1 MTKNPLWN
9 TLGFFGKQL
18 VEDLRDDHIK
28 YNKIEQFDH
37 ETALSYLQEFQEQA
51 IAAEKAFVILLQL
64 VEDETFDLNDAQNRE
79 HFLEILWY
87 VSLHN
92 DLIMAHNEQNAM
104 GVVISDTS
112 IQEILDNAEPEVENE
127 HPKSRD

>member
-18 VEDLRDDHIK
+18 VEDLRADHIK

-37 ETALSYLQEFQEQA
+37 ETALSYLQEFQQQSM
-51 IAAEKAFVILLQL
+51 AAEKAFVILLQL
-64 VEDETFDLNDAQNRE
+64 VEDKEFDLNDSENRE

-92 DLIMAHNEQNAM
+92 DLIMAHNEQNVM
-104 GVVISDTS
+104 GAVISDTS
-112 IQEILDNAEPEVENE
+112 IQEILDNAEPEEENE
-127 HPKSRD
+127 HPKRRD

>member
-51 IAAEKAFVILLQL
+51 IDAEKAFVILLQL
-64 VEDETFDLNDAQNRE
+64 VEDETFDLNDAANRE

-112 IQEILDNAEPEVENE
+112 IQEILDNIEPEEENE
-127 HPKSRD
+127 HPKRRD

>member
-18 VEDLRDDHIK
+18 VEDLRDNHMTN
-28 YNKIEQFDH
+28 NKIAQFDH
-37 ETALSYLQEFQEQA
+37 ETALSYLQEFHEQA
-51 IAAEKAFVILLQL
+51 MDAEKAFVILLQL
-64 VEDETFDLNDAQNRE
+64 VEDEEFDLNDAQNRE

-87 VSLHN
+87 ASFHN

-112 IQEILDNAEPEVENE
+112 IQEILDNIEPEEENE

>member
-9 TLGFFGKQL
+9 TIGFFGKQL
-18 VEDLRDDHIK
+18 IQDLEDKHIEQ
-28 YNKIEQFDH
+28 NKVAQFDH
-37 ETALSYLQEFQEQA
+37 ETALSYLNEFQHQA
-51 IAAEKAFVILLQL
+51 MDAEKAFVILLQL
-64 VEDETFDLNDAQNRE
+64 VEDEEFDLNDSENRE

-87 VSLHN
+87 TSLHN

-112 IQEILDNAEPEVENE
+112 IQEILDNAEPEEENE
-127 HPKSRD
+127 HPKKRD

>member
-1 MTKNPLWN
+1 MAKNPLWN

-18 VEDLRDDHIK
+18 VEDLQDDHIK

-37 ETALSYLQEFQEQA
+37 ETALSYLQEFHEQA
-51 IAAEKAFVILLQL
+51 IDAEKAFVILLQL

-87 VSLHN
+87 TSLHN

-104 GVVISDTS
+104 GVIISDTS
-112 IQEILDNAEPEVENE
+112 IQDILDNIKPEEENE
-127 HPKSRD
+127 HPKRRD

>member
-18 VEDLRDDHIK
+18 IQDLEDKHIEQ
-28 YNKIEQFDH
+28 NKVAQFDH
-37 ETALSYLQEFQEQA
+37 ETALSYLNEFQHQA
-51 IAAEKAFVILLQL
+51 MDAEKAFVILLQL
-64 VEDETFDLNDAQNRE
+64 VEDEEFDLNDSENRE

-87 VSLHN
+87 TSLHN

-112 IQEILDNAEPEVENE
+112 IQEILDNAEPEEENE
-127 HPKSRD
+127 HPKKRD

>member
-1 MTKNPLWN
+1 MAKNPLWN

-18 VEDLRDDHIK
+18 IQDLEDKH
-28 YNKIEQFDH
+28 IEQNKVTKFDH
-37 ETALSYLQEFQEQA
+37 ETALSYLQEFQHQA
-51 IAAEKAFVILLQL
+51 MDAEKAFVILLQL
-64 VEDETFDLNDAQNRE
+64 VEDEEFDLNDSENRE

-87 VSLHN
+87 TSLHN

-112 IQEILDNAEPEVENE
+112 IQEILDNAEPEEENE
-127 HPKSRD
+127 HPKKRD

>member
-18 VEDLRDDHIK
+18 VQDLEDEHIEQ
-28 YNKIEQFDH
+28 NKVSQFDH
-37 ETALSYLQEFQEQA
+37 ETALSYLNEFQHQA
-51 IAAEKAFVILLQL
+51 MDAEKAFVILIQL
-64 VEDETFDLNDAQNRE
+64 LEDEEFDLNDSENRE

-87 VSLHN
+87 TSLHN

-112 IQEILDNAEPEVENE
+112 IQEILDNVEPEEENE

>member
-18 VEDLRDDHIK
+18 VEDLRADHIK

-37 ETALSYLQEFQEQA
+37 GTALSYLQEFHEQA
-51 IAAEKAFVILLQL
+51 MDAETAFVILLQL
-64 VEDETFDLNDAQNRE
+64 LEDETFDLNDAQNRE

-104 GVVISDTS
+104 GVIISDTS
-112 IQEILDNAEPEVENE
+112 IQEILDNIEPEVENE

>member
-18 VEDLRDDHIK
+18 IQDLEDKHIEQ
-28 YNKIEQFDH
+28 NKVAQFDH
-37 ETALSYLQEFQEQA
+37 ETALSYLNEFQHQA
-51 IAAEKAFVILLQL
+51 MDAEKAFVILLQL
-64 VEDETFDLNDAQNRE
+64 VEDEEFDLNDSENRE
-79 HFLEILWY
+79 HFLEIIWY
-87 VSLHN
+87 TSLHN

-112 IQEILDNAEPEVENE
+112 IQEILDNAEPEEEDE
-127 HPKSRD
+127 HPKKRD

>member
-1 MTKNPLWN
+1 MAKNPLWN

-18 VEDLRDDHIK
+18 IQDLEDDHIRN
-28 YNKIEQFDH
+28 NKVTQFDH
-37 ETALSYLQEFQEQA
+37 ETALSYLQEFQHQSMD
-51 IAAEKAFVILLQL
+51 AEKAFVILLQL
-64 VEDETFDLNDAQNRE
+64 VEDEEFDLNDSENRE

-87 VSLHN
+87 TSLHN

-112 IQEILDNAEPEVENE
+112 IQEILDNAEPEEENE
-127 HPKSRD
+127 HPKKRD

>member
-28 YNKIEQFDH
+28 HNKIEQFDH
-37 ETALSYLQEFQEQA
+37 ETALSYLQEFHEQA
-51 IAAEKAFVILLQL
+51 MDAETAFVILFQL
-64 VEDETFDLNDAQNRE
+64 VEDEEFDLNDPDNRE

-112 IQEILDNAEPEVENE
+112 IQEILDNIEPEVENE

>member
-18 VEDLRDDHIK
+18 VQDLQDDHIRN
-28 YNKIEQFDH
+28 NKIEQFDH
-37 ETALSYLQEFQEQA
+37 ETALSYLNEFQQQSM
-51 IAAEKAFVILLQL
+51 AAEKAFVILLQL
-64 VEDETFDLNDAQNRE
+64 VEDKEFDLNDLENRE

-87 VSLHN
+87 TSLHN

-104 GVVISDTS
+104 GAVISDTS
-112 IQEILDNAEPEVENE
+112 IQEILDNAEPEEENE
-127 HPKSRD
+127 HPKKRD

>member
-51 IAAEKAFVILLQL
+51 IDVEKAFVILLQL
-64 VEDETFDLNDAQNRE
+64 VEDETFDLNDAENRE

-112 IQEILDNAEPEVENE
+112 IQEILDNIEPEVENE

>member
-18 VEDLRDDHIK
+18 VEDLRADHIK

-37 ETALSYLQEFQEQA
+37 ETALSYLQEFHEQA
-51 IAAEKAFVILLQL
+51 MDAETAFVILLQL

-112 IQEILDNAEPEVENE
+112 IQEILDNAEPEEEDE
-127 HPKSRD
+127 HPKKRD

>member
-51 IAAEKAFVILLQL
+51 IDAEKAFVILLQL

>member
-9 TLGFFGKQL
+9 TLGFFGKPL
-18 VEDLRDDHIK
+18 VEDLRADHIK

-37 ETALSYLQEFQEQA
+37 ETALSYLQEFNEQA
-51 IAAEKAFVILLQL
+51 IDAEKAFVILLQL
-64 VEDETFDLNDAQNRE
+64 LEDETFDLNDAQNRE